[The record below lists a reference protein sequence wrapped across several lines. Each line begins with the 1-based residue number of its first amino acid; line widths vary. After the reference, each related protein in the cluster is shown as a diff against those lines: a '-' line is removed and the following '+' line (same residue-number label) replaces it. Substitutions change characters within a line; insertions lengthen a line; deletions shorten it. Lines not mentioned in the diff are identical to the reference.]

1 MFNTC
6 EHQHLPLMHGPPLEL
21 HVDPKARPFAVHTP
35 ASVPIHWAKKV
46 KSDLERDVE
55 LGVLERVK
63 ENTPVTWCHRMVVCR
78 KGMEILGEQSI
89 FNH

>member
-1 MFNTC
+1 
-6 EHQHLPLMHGPPLEL
+6 MHGPPLEL

-55 LGVLERVK
+55 LG
-63 ENTPVTWCHRMVVCR
+63 
-78 KGMEILGEQSI
+78 LGWYSSNNGQVPTSGKSC
-89 FNH
+89 